1 MDEKLI
7 KTYVPMTETAFYI
20 LLSLTQPRHG
30 YAITDNVKKM
40 TNNRIVLGPGTIYGS
55 LSKMKKDQLVAIIQ
69 EEKNRKIYQIT
80 ELGKQVL
87 EMEKSRIEEL
97 YTNSREVNEH
107 DEEGI

>member
-20 LLSLTQPRHG
+20 LLSLMQPRHG
-30 YAITDNVKKM
+30 YAITDNVKNM
-40 TNNRIVLGPGTIYGS
+40 TKNRIVLGPGTIYGS

-87 EMEKSRIEEL
+87 GMEKARIEEL
-97 YTNSREVNEH
+97 YRNSREASEY

>member
-20 LLSLTQPRHG
+20 LLSLMRPKHG
-30 YAITDNVKKM
+30 YAITDNVKNM
-40 TNNRIVLGPGTIYGS
+40 TKNRIVLGPGTIYGS
-55 LSKMKKDQLVAIIQ
+55 LSKMKKDQLVTIIQ

-87 EMEKSRIEEL
+87 GMEKSRIEEL
-97 YTNSREVNEH
+97 YRNSREASEC

>member
-1 MDEKLI
+1 MR
-7 KTYVPMTETAFYI
+7 
-20 LLSLTQPRHG
+20 SQ
-30 YAITDNVKKM
+30 ITSKKM
-40 TNNRIVLGPGTIYGS
+40 TKNRIVLGPGTIYGS

-87 EMEKSRIEEL
+87 RMEKSRIEEL
-97 YTNSREVNEH
+97 YTNSREASQH